1 MYTQKYDEFQKVCV
15 HFVLIEIFILN
26 LRIFQALSS
35 SNQTFVG
42 FKDQM
47 DAMTK
52 KLKTLEKETASWKQ
66 RWEKSNATLLEMLAE
81 KKRRD
86 ADLAGATKQLEALQK
101 LCRALQTERG
111 SLLQKIKDIEAVNSV
126 VPEAAPVADITLAL
140 ETVNLVDQEVN
151 ESSVSGAEQV
161 EDESIKVTKG
171 DVIDQDTSVPLTVV
185 DSAEVCK
192 DFESPPQ
199 APLSV
204 NSNNSSSEPRLTS
217 AAEPESTPKNTDAI
231 NEPLL
236 N

>member
-1 MYTQKYDEFQKVCV
+1 MTNSKRFASILYFSLNYS
-15 HFVLIEIFILN
+15 LN
-26 LRIFQALSS
+26 LRIHLFQALSS

-66 RWEKSNATLLEMLAE
+66 RWEKSNATLLEMLAD

-101 LCRALQTERG
+101 LCRAMQTERG
-111 SLLQKIKDIEAVNSV
+111 LLLQKIKDIEAINSV
-126 VPEAAPVADITLAL
+126 VPEATPVADITLAL
-140 ETVNLVDQEVN
+140 ETVNLVEQEVN
-151 ESSVSGAEQV
+151 ESSVSGTEQAGN
-161 EDESIKVTKG
+161 ESIKVTDE

-185 DSAEVCK
+185 DSVDVSK
-192 DFESPPQ
+192 DVESPPQ

-204 NSNNSSSEPRLTS
+204 NPNNSSSDLRSTVT
-217 AAEPESTPKNTDAI
+217 AEPESTPNNDAS
-231 NEPLL
+231 NETLL